1 MPHVDIRYH
10 GLLSARASRKRL
22 VYLLQGCFFLFF
34 LQSSLSFFLERS
46 FRHGFES
53 LVVRKAMEPTK
64 VANQRENQGKLE
76 APVYTS
82 VATGV
87 VSIIVDVLQLYQV

>member
-1 MPHVDIRYH
+1 
-10 GLLSARASRKRL
+10 
-22 VYLLQGCFFLFF
+22 
-34 LQSSLSFFLERS
+34 
-46 FRHGFES
+46 
-53 LVVRKAMEPTK
+53 MEPTK